1 MGKNMNEKIE
11 MGDWAQGHY
20 DRVKDTPGFIAA
32 SLSIDITE
40 QLYVRMKEL
49 GLSQR
54 ELARRIGRSQPYV
67 CKLLNDGSNMTL
79 LTLVKLAQALEM
91 KVEMPVLKPV
101 GKSTTTIK
109 SKRSKAVKTV
119 VVKP

>member
-1 MGKNMNEKIE
+1 MNEKFE
-11 MGDWAQGHY
+11 MGDWARGHY
-20 DRVKDTPGFIAA
+20 ERVKDKPGFIAA

-79 LTLVKLAQALEM
+79 LTLVKLVQALEM

-101 GKSTTTIK
+101 GKSTATTK
-109 SKRSKAVKTV
+109 SKRPKAAKTA

>member
-1 MGKNMNEKIE
+1 MNEKIE